1 MNMEDMPERRLQAHE
16 RIIEILV
23 YILAEMRK
31 HQQLADI
38 DLGQLSQRGFSQTE
52 ISTAFS
58 WLFDKMSPSPDLSAG
73 VEFRPSNKYVPAD
86 GSIRIYHDVER
97 SVLTT
102 DAQGYLMQLRELAII
117 SSAEME
123 AVIDRIMMMGI
134 SPIGIAEVKELVA
147 GLLFDSED
155 TSRGL
160 GRMMLNPTDT
170 IQ

>member
-1 MNMEDMPERRLQAHE
+1 MEEMPERRLQAHE

-58 WLFDKMSPSPDLSAG
+58 WLFDKMSLAPEMSAT
-73 VEFRPSNKYVPAD
+73 VELRPSTQHDPAE

-97 SVLTT
+97 SVLSRE
-102 DAQGYLMQLRELAII
+102 AQGYLMQLRELQII
-117 SSAEME
+117 SSPEME
-123 AVIDRIMMMGI
+123 SIIDRVMMMGVT
-134 SPIGIAEVKELVA
+134 PIGVAEIKELVA
-147 GLLFDSED
+147 GMLFDSED
-155 TSRGL
+155 HSRGGMSRL
-160 GRMMLNPTDT
+160 MLSPTDT